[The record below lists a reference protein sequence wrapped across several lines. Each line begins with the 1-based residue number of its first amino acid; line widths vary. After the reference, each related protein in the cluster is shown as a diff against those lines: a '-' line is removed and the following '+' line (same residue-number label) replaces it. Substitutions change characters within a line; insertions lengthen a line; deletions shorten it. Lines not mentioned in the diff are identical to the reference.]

1 MVRARVRPGEPMFRA
16 VPTEPCPAA
25 RRYITLFCA
34 TAAIAT
40 RSRRLSNLQH
50 EHWSRTLAAWIA
62 RDALIIA
69 LFGWSW
75 QQLRLWHADAGSIA
89 SAAVLAVAAFVFAYA
104 ACDLAHEWGH
114 ELGARAL
121 GAKPPRGSIR
131 GVVNPLFD
139 PRAHTRAQFLGLA
152 FGGQL
157 GYVATAALIVA
168 AFQPELGFRAAALG
182 GIAFAVQ
189 SLYVDSATLIPVLR
203 GAEITSASREGT
215 QPTLILRRTGIAWT
229 ALAAVLVGVHHFAGG
244 LP

>member
-1 MVRARVRPGEPMFRA
+1 MSS
-16 VPTEPCPAA
+16 TH
-25 RRYITLFCA
+25 
-34 TAAIAT
+34 
-40 RSRRLSNLQH
+40 H
-50 EHWSRTLAAWIA
+50 ERWSRTLAAWIV

-75 QQLRLWHADAGSIA
+75 QRLRLWNAEAGSTA
-89 SAAVLAVAAFVFAYA
+89 SAIVLGVAAFLFAYA
-104 ACDLAHEWGH
+104 ACYLAHEWGH

-121 GAKPPRGSIR
+121 GADPPRGSIR
-131 GVVNPLFD
+131 GVVLPLFD
-139 PRAHTRAQFLGLA
+139 PRVHTRAQFLGLA

-157 GYVATAALIVA
+157 GYVGAAALLIA

-182 GIAFAVQ
+182 GIAFVVQ

-203 GAEITSASREGT
+203 GADIAAASRAGT
-215 QPTLILRRTGIAWT
+215 RPALILRRTGIAWA